1 MGGGGGGLHVNL
13 FSVFCCAAQD
23 DGGGLQV
30 YLSHFYG
37 RGFSHVPFLFRGKK
51 CDLGCNI

>member
-23 DGGGLQV
+23 GG

-51 CDLGCNI
+51 CELGCNI